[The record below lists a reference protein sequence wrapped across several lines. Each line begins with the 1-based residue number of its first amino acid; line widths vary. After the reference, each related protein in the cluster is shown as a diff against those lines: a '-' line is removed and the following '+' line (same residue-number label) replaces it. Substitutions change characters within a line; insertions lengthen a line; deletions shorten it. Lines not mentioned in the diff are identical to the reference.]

1 MFDFTQYKELLKLYM
16 HKHNVS
22 YKVAID
28 DMDLETA
35 EKLFYKLMIYE
46 YMELYGVS
54 YTKAMQLLAVEN
66 VSGFNNISMY

>member
-28 DMDLETA
+28 DMDLATA
-35 EKLFYKLMIYE
+35 EKLYHKLMIYE
-46 YMELYGVS
+46 YMELHEVS
-54 YTKAMQLLAVEN
+54 YTKAMQLMAMEK
-66 VSGFNNISMY
+66 VSGFNISMS